1 MSPTKYHKAIAY
13 ILSNQYTNKR
23 NLDLWQLIALEE
35 DFVNLLS
42 HMDND
47 FDEKKFSSL
56 IRRYKPKDFVN
67 HLEQKILSTDKQ
79 KDFVSYKTNHLK
91 ECRDEIL
98 SISRLTK
105 NELSAQLIEDG
116 ASKLQY
122 SINKR

>member
-42 HMDND
+42 HVDND
-47 FDEKKFSSL
+47 FDEKKFLSL

-67 HLEQKILSTDKQ
+67 HLEQKILSTDKR
-79 KDFVSYKTNHLK
+79 KASYEDF
-91 ECRDEIL
+91 E
-98 SISRLTK
+98 SRLFFYDK
-105 NELSAQLIEDG
+105 PED
-116 ASKLQY
+116 SVSHK
-122 SINKR
+122 

>member
-42 HMDND
+42 HVDND
-47 FDEKKFSSL
+47 FDEKKFLSL

-67 HLEQKILSTDKQ
+67 HLEQKILSTDKR
-79 KDFVSYKTNHLK
+79 KASYEDFEGRLFFYNKSEDFVSHK
-91 ECRDEIL
+91 
-98 SISRLTK
+98 
-105 NELSAQLIEDG
+105 
-116 ASKLQY
+116 
-122 SINKR
+122 